1 MSQRPQDSLQNEK
14 RVEGENDGVRVRQV
28 RFVPAE
34 QRPISLQEL
43 HILAG
48 DAALPEVLNV
58 ADNDSDQQ
66 VKLADGA

>member
-34 QRPISLQEL
+34 RRPISLQVL